1 MFFDEFD
8 ELFENYF
15 NRRKKRTVSFDELFD
30 EMLTNLNASHLLN
43 KKYQKD
49 ESELGPPDKVLNITE
64 NGTSFTKSIWN
75 TPSGYIVKV
84 ELANNNN
91 KDISLEDKLKM
102 AIETENY
109 EEAAKLRD
117 EIKKVKK

>member
-15 NRRKKRTVSFDELFD
+15 NNRKKRTASFNELFD
-30 EMLTNLNASHLLN
+30 EMWANLNYSYLTN

-49 ESELGPPDKVLNITE
+49 EHELGPPDKVLNVKE

-75 TPSGYIVKV
+75 TPGGYIVKV
-84 ELANNNN
+84 ELANNNKN
-91 KDISLEDKLKM
+91 IPLEDKLKM
-102 AIETENY
+102 AIKSENY
-109 EEAAKLRD
+109 
-117 EIKKVKK
+117 